1 MIQDYC
7 EVTGDGI
14 AHLFVGFD
22 YGRVCVCGRKVFG
35 FAVDGNAP
43 GLHDVAAAPELS
55 AVYLRRAVPA
65 TPLEW
70 AADWLLALGE
80 GEIRRARRARSEAQS
95 QRAWNRQHASP
106 QLSPALAGVQLTRRT

>member
-70 AADWLLALGE
+70 TADWLLALGE

-95 QRAWNRQHASP
+95 QRAWTGSTRALSFRRR
-106 QLSPALAGVQLTRRT
+106 SPAFS